1 MSILKP
7 IIYFSL
13 FNHPLT
19 KDEIFLFS
27 DETNKSHVS
36 SELDK
41 FIRTGLLQE
50 VDSFFLIDNNSK
62 NIQKRINGNVAAEK
76 VMPKVKKVAAFVS
89 KFPFIKGVAISGSL
103 SKGYFDHE
111 SDFDFFVITKDK
123 RVWVSRLFFAVY
135 KRLFLK
141 NSYKEFCVNYFVST
155 STLEIEEKN
164 RFTAT
169 EIATVIPLYGEQEFH
184 DFYKANNW
192 VKSFFPNLRLEDK
205 KVNIQSIEKNSIIK
219 CIEILLDNPFG
230 TLVNYVIMKM
240 ISKNWKRRYIRK
252 NNNPYKAKKDISKH
266 HPDNFQQQVLTK
278 INERYIDLEK
288 THGININKEIA

>member
-7 IIYFSL
+7 IVYFSL

-27 DETNKSHVS
+27 DETNKHNLT

-41 FIRTGLLQE
+41 LKDTGILKE
-50 VDSFFLIDNNSK
+50 VDNYFLIDNNLK
-62 NIQKRINGNVAAEK
+62 NIKKRIHGNFEAKK

-111 SDFDFFVITKDK
+111 SDFDFFVITKEK
-123 RVWVSRLFFAVY
+123 RVWVSRVFFAAY

-155 STLEIEEKN
+155 TTLEIEEKN

-169 EIATVIPLYGEQEFH
+169 EIATVIPLFGEQEFKN
-184 DFYKANNW
+184 FYKANDW
-192 VKSFFPNLRLEDK
+192 VTGFFPNLDLKNRKL
-205 KVNIQSIEKNSIIK
+205 NIKPVEKNKSIK
-219 CIEILLDNPFG
+219 CIEFLLDNYLG
-230 TLVNYVIMKM
+230 TLINYLIMKM
-240 ISKNWKRRYIRK
+240 ISKNWEKRYVK
-252 NNNPYKAKKDISKH
+252 KSNNPYKAKKEISKH

-278 INERYIDLEK
+278 INEKYSVLEK
-288 THGININKEIA
+288 KYGININKEIA